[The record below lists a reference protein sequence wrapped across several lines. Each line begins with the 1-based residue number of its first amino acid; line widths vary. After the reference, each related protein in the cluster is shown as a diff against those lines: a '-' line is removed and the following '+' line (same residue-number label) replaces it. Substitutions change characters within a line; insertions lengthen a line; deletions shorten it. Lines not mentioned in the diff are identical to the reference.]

1 MEDSSPALAG
11 FLSGKMLESE
21 LLEILAFRL
30 LQGEQR
36 HGSEWTTQ
44 EISPGLV
51 AGQFELLT

>member
-30 LQGEQR
+30 L
-36 HGSEWTTQ
+36 
-44 EISPGLV
+44 PGKRGMAV
-51 AGQFELLT
+51 SGQPEKFHQD